1 MQFNYLINYLFI
13 LKIFLFFF
21 VFFIFIFI
29 LMSFDLEKFPFFI
42 IYSFFDCVKGVISFL
57 GFIYF
62 FNLFEDYQ
70 VFLIMIIY
78 SIIKIIIFFLFYYK
92 SNKDIIQSDIYN
104 IKRNLTDILIISLSP
119 VLIQLITL
127 QFLKQ
132 QLTFCSPLLSLDSG
146 FFYFLT
152 VLIVSNKKLN
162 IDFIFRQNI
171 FLLIIG
177 FFSIFNLIFIY
188 YMEDYTFKTFLFQ
201 KIPILFLCQI
211 INGIQEVIEKYLISK
226 EEIKINIILIFQG
239 IFSFCFYLILF
250 IQNII
255 CVKVIPINYFVLFF
269 FKTFITIIFLL
280 STEYFKL
287 KINQFYNPLFKGFSN
302 NISAFFI
309 LLVLSIYIHN
319 YLIIINT
326 FLLLLIG
333 TLSGIFVLYFFN
345 KEDNV
350 INYVLDYENLIS
362 KSINDSNVTNENTI
376 VSEENTV

>member
-1 MQFNYLINYLFI
+1 
-13 LKIFLFFF
+13 
-21 VFFIFIFI
+21 
-29 LMSFDLEKFPFFI
+29 MSFDLEKFPFFI
-42 IYSFFDCVKGVISFL
+42 IYSFFDCVKGAVSFL

-78 SIIKIIIFFLFYYK
+78 SLIKIIIFFLFYYK
-92 SNKDIIQSDIYN
+92 SNKDNLQSDIYK
-104 IKRNLTDILIISLSP
+104 IKRNLNDILIISLSP

-146 FFYFLT
+146 FIYFLT

-162 IDFIFRQNI
+162 IDFIFKQNI
-171 FLLIIG
+171 FLFIIG

-188 YMEDYTFKTFLFQ
+188 YMEDYTFKTFLFL
-201 KIPILFLCQI
+201 KIPILFLYQI
-211 INGIQEVIEKYLISK
+211 INGVQEVIEKFLISK
-226 EEIKINIILIFQG
+226 EEIHLNIILIIQG
-239 IFSFCFYLILF
+239 IFSFCFNLILF

-255 CVKVIPINYFVLFF
+255 FEKLIPINYFILFF
-269 FKTFITIIFLL
+269 FKTFLTIIFLL

-309 LLVLSIYIHN
+309 LLVMSIYIHN
-319 YLIIINT
+319 YLIFINT

-333 TLSGIFVLYFFN
+333 ILSGIFVLYFFN
-345 KEDNV
+345 KENNLMEG
-350 INYVLDYENLIS
+350 ILNYENLI
-362 KSINDSNVTNENTI
+362 NDSIDTNESSN
-376 VSEENTV
+376 VSLEGYKI

>member
-1 MQFNYLINYLFI
+1 
-13 LKIFLFFF
+13 
-21 VFFIFIFI
+21 
-29 LMSFDLEKFPFFI
+29 MSFDLEKFPFFI
-42 IYSFFDCVKGVISFL
+42 IYSFFDCVKGAVSFL

-92 SNKDIIQSDIYN
+92 SNKDNLQSDIYK
-104 IKRNLTDILIISLSP
+104 IKRNLNDILIISLSP

-146 FFYFLT
+146 FIYFLT

-162 IDFIFRQNI
+162 IDFIFKQNI
-171 FLLIIG
+171 FLFIIG

-188 YMEDYTFKTFLFQ
+188 YMEDYTFKTFLFE

-211 INGIQEVIEKYLISK
+211 ISGIQEVIEKYLISQ
-226 EEIKINIILIFQG
+226 EEIHINIILMLQG
-239 IFSFCFYLILF
+239 IFSFCFNLILF

-255 CVKVIPINYFVLFF
+255 FVKTIPINDFLLFF

-309 LLVLSIYIHN
+309 LLIMSIYIHN

-333 TLSGIFVLYFFN
+333 ILSGIFVLYYFN
-345 KEDNV
+345 KEDNLTNV
-350 INYVLDYENLIS
+350 DYDTLIS
-362 KSINDSNVTNENTI
+362 MSIIEKKETKENSS
-376 VSEENTV
+376 VSLEENKV